1 MVEFFKSFCNPDSV
15 TPSVLNKSSEGTV
28 TVSSIVIC
36 Y

>member
-28 TVSSIVIC
+28 TVS
-36 Y
+36 